1 MDCQFTKK
9 HQGKEQQ
16 HEKKKQC
23 TKLYLGSIAR
33 KKTLDPNLQLDE
45 QGMVMVSG

>member
-1 MDCQFTKK
+1 MAWIATLQRNTK
-9 HQGKEQQ
+9 GNNNM
-16 HEKKKQC
+16 KKNQC
-23 TKLYLGSIAR
+23 TKLYLGSTAR